1 MYLYVPVLAVHAE
14 NLGASAGLVGVVVG
28 SYGFAQLLLRI
39 PVGVLSDRVGRRK
52 PFILLGIVATGVGA
66 LGLGLSS
73 EPGWLVVWRCVSGA
87 GAAAWVAFTVL
98 FSSYFAPEKAT
109 RAMSE
114 VSFVGGM
121 ALILATYAGGLIAQA
136 WGWTVPFFVA
146 VAFSI
151 LGISAAL
158 RLEERPVPVRRS
170 LAPRELL
177 RIGTVPLLV
186 TVSGVTMLSTWAQWS
201 TVNGFSLIYAARL
214 GADRAELGL
223 LTTVT
228 QAAHTAGTLLSAYMA
243 DRIGIRGTIVLAL
256 IVQASGTFVVPWLDS
271 VGLVAVSQALGGG
284 GRGLSYPLLM
294 GLSIRSVAL
303 ADRAT
308 AMGVF
313 QAVYALGMFAGPTTS
328 GLIGDAF
335 GLPAVFVAAGIVVLV
350 GIPVVVTRV
359 PSN

>member
-98 FSSYFAPEKAT
+98 FSSYFPPEKAT